1 MGSPLRMGGHDHM
14 PHTSTS
20 PGQLAG
26 RRRRTF
32 LRLAAVASLATVGL
46 VASAAGPTGADG
58 VPSHDHF
65 QVLANG
71 TRIQIGPHVC
81 DHPEE
86 LHEAF
91 HDFHDH
97 VHQGAPRLIGG
108 MTIEVVFC

>member
-1 MGSPLRMGGHDHM
+1 M
-14 PHTSTS
+14 PHTSGSTD
-20 PGQLAG
+20 QLTR
-26 RRRRTF
+26 RRRRTY
-32 LRLAAVASLATVGL
+32 LRLATVASLAAVGL
-46 VASAAGPTGADG
+46 VASAGSTGADG

-71 TRIQIGPHVC
+71 SRIQIGPHVC
-81 DHPEE
+81 DHPGE

-91 HDFHDH
+91 HNFHDH